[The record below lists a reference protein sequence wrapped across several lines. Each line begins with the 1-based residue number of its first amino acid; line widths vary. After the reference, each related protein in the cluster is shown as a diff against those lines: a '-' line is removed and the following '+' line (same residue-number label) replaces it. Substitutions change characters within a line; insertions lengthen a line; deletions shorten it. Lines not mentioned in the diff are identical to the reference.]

1 MQQYVLITSVWRLHQ
16 LVAVASHHASRIVT
30 NQKSECYF
38 PHLVNRCILQTNW
51 PFVKSEVF
59 SGSSFVYG
67 ALDWDRLLL
76 PARTVWHGGGRTCT
90 VIGRSR
96 GRYRGL
102 DRYSMSL
109 NVDDMIGHLT
119 ESSWRNNCG
128 KSPGSV
134 AKFAEP
140 KFNVTELHF
149 ILDRS
154 VSENCF

>member
-30 NQKSECYF
+30 NQEPECYF

-51 PFVKSEVF
+51 PFVKSEVL
-59 SGSSFVYG
+59 SGSSFVYD

-76 PARTVWHGGGRTCT
+76 RAGSGWHGGGRTRT
-90 VIGRSR
+90 VISRSR
-96 GRYRGL
+96 GWCRGL
-102 DRYSMSL
+102 DRHSMSL

-134 AKFAEP
+134 AKFDLL
-140 KFNVTELHF
+140 KLNVTELHF
-149 ILDRS
+149 NLRHTNRC
-154 VSENCF
+154 VC